1 MCRVMRNFSI
11 DCGLV
16 KNARVA
22 VTNIGTRLLTIQL
35 LHPKHGML
43 LLPAQKKQYFR
54 CHVLRITYLNTI
66 AEAKR
71 GHALYT

>member
-43 LLPAQKKQYFR
+43 LLPAQKNNTLDVMYFE
-54 CHVLRITYLNTI
+54 LLT
-66 AEAKR
+66 
-71 GHALYT
+71 